1 MDVEKPEIIP
11 SLGLGLVKK
20 LFVPVIESISIFW
33 LSDFGSTNEG
43 LNVKP
48 PKAKD
53 EFPLINTLNESFSS
67 LFVNSYVI
75 SNCATPSSITSSSS
89 SIKGMPADDVVTT
102 SSNPYPST
110 YEIIAL
116 IALPSSVDSTR

>member
-1 MDVEKPEIIP
+1 MPFGSPVEPEVKIE
-11 SLGLGLVKK
+11 KK
-20 LFVPVIESISIFW
+20 LSSLCVSIFW

-67 LFVNSYVI
+67 LFMNSYVI
-75 SNCATPSSITSSSS
+75 SNCATPSSI
-89 SIKGMPADDVVTT
+89 
-102 SSNPYPST
+102 
-110 YEIIAL
+110 L
-116 IALPSSVDSTR
+116 HHRHL